1 PDGAF
6 DDEQRC
12 VGGMPPALRN
22 NRTPP
27 TGEIPASTAAC
38 SLERPTAIEAQ
49 NCRRFSRQARF
60 HNFIATSLAK
70 VLRRPVE
77 SALDRPVKPGD
88 DSEFVEALV
97 IARSDSDEAIHASTC
112 GAMDC

>member
-77 SALDRPVKPGD
+77 SAQYSRGHG
-88 DSEFVEALV
+88 
-97 IARSDSDEAIHASTC
+97 RIHEKAWNTGCS
-112 GAMDC
+112 GQAG